1 MSKVDVQEIV
11 KETLVVLKE
20 QGLIKTSRYTPF
32 QKTEQLLYN
41 YKAFKQVIIDKQEYI
56 DFIKEGGLQE
66 RSKDILRFSKI
77 QQGMSEMTK
86 EEEVIRSLENSIAL
100 TKKYIAII
108 DAELVKIS
116 SDPYF
121 DLIRLR
127 YFEGKS
133 REEIAEYF
141 EVDVSTV
148 TRNKNRLINT
158 LKVPLF
164 SDEVIAELFC

>member
-1 MSKVDVQEIV
+1 MSKVSVQEIV

-41 YKAFKQVIIDKQEYI
+41 YNAFKQVIIDKQKYI

-66 RSKDILRFSKI
+66 RSKDILRFSTI
-77 QQGMSEMTK
+77 QQGMPQLTK
-86 EEEVIRSLENSIAL
+86 EEEVIQSLENSIAI

-108 DAELVKIS
+108 DAELEKIS

-148 TRNKNRLINT
+148 TRNKNRLINI